1 MEMKCPVCNS
11 EGKVKSVK
19 GEKTITVRNEA
30 VAVETQYYKCSKC
43 GEEFLASSSSN
54 DPFAQAYRLYRL
66 RHRMLQPEEIR
77 AFRRKFDLTQEELA
91 KLLGLGGATLSRY
104 ENGSLQDRTHD
115 TLIRMAMEPENL
127 RELVASST
135 DVFSQE
141 KKDGIL
147 KTIDEV
153 SRSKAGILARVI
165 AAAFQQTEADEH
177 SGFKRFDHARFLNA
191 VLYFCKEPVFKTK
204 LNKLLFYADF
214 KHFKEYTVSI
224 TGARYAR
231 IPFGPAPDGYDLYY
245 PILARQGTIAVGEVV
260 FQDYT
265 GEEYIATQQPDL
277 NVFSES
283 ELRVLASVKEH
294 FKNFSASEISD
305 FSHEERGYK
314 KTQTGHP
321 ISYRYAEHLKL

>member
-1 MEMKCPVCNS
+1 MNVKCPVCNS
-11 EGKVKSVK
+11 ASKVKSVK

-30 VAVETQYYKCSKC
+30 ITVETQYYKCSKC
-43 GEEFLASSSSN
+43 GEEFLAPAASS
-54 DPFAQAYRLYRL
+54 DPFAQAYRLYRV

-104 ENGSLQDRTHD
+104 ENGGLQDKTHD

-127 RELVASST
+127 RELVSSST
-135 DVFSQE
+135 DALSEE
-141 KKDGIL
+141 KEDEIL
-147 KTIDEV
+147 KTIDGI
-153 SRSKAGILARVI
+153 SRSKAGIFARAI
-165 AAAFQQTEADEH
+165 AAAFQQTEPDEY
-177 SGFKRFDHARFLNA
+177 SGFKIFDHERFFNA
-191 VLYFCKEPVFKTK
+191 VLYFCKDGVFKTK

-245 PILARQGTIAVGEVV
+245 PILARQGTIAVEEIIYPDYMGE
-260 FQDYT
+260 QYLAT
-265 GEEYIATQQPDL
+265 EEPNL

-283 ELRVLASVKEH
+283 ELRVLALVKEH
-294 FKNFSASEISD
+294 FKHLNASDISD
-305 FSHEERGYK
+305 FSHEEKGYK
-314 KTQTGHP
+314 ETETGHP
-321 ISYRYAEHLKL
+321 ISYRYAEDLRL